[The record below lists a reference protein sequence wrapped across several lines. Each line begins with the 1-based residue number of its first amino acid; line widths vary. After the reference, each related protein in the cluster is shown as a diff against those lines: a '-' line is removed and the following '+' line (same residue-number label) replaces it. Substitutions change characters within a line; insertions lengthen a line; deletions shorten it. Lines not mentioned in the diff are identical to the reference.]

1 MVNIMLYYRKEVI
14 EMNEVLLDIS
24 TVLKLVKEIEMSD
37 YRSLKLK
44 AMQK

>member
-1 MVNIMLYYRKEVI
+1 MKEDIM
-14 EMNEVLLDIS
+14 MNEVLVDTS

-37 YRSLKLK
+37 YKSLKLK